1 MISLD
6 VITIIG
12 KDCTKCNHLRKRE
25 TMSAL
30 QWSFM
35 GRWEPG
41 AQGRLQLAALE
52 LFAKR
57 GYSAVTI
64 ADIAE
69 AAGLT
74 KRTFFN
80 HFPDKREI
88 LFAGASSFEESV
100 VNHLR
105 SIPHDV
111 AALEAVVQAL
121 SIAGSELARYREFSI
136 LRRDLIALNVEL
148 RERDLVKMVSLTDAI
163 AVELL
168 KRRVGATQASLAAQI
183 GISIFN
189 WSYDRWISGN
199 DLDLSELMRTTLFDV
214 RSIVDVVVK

>member
-1 MISLD
+1 
-6 VITIIG
+6 
-12 KDCTKCNHLRKRE
+12 
-25 TMSAL
+25 
-30 QWSFM
+30 M